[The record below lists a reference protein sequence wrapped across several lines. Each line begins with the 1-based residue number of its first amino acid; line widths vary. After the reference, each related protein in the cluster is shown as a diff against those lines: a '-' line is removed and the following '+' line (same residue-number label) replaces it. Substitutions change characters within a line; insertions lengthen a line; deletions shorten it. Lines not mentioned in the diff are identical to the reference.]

1 MGCDGGTIP
10 TRDEL
15 VKLKKKPEQK
25 DADAVRLL
33 KWAHCALSQQVLAKK
48 GVVACEM
55 GRLYNKEAVIEM
67 LLNKDRSASPPW
79 ASHIEK
85 LKDVVELDLTINP
98 AYEAKRKDAVGD
110 GMYQDKL
117 VSRYQCPVTGL
128 EMNGRF
134 KFVFSWTTGRVVSER
149 AMKVLRNDPDEAD
162 KFKEEDSV
170 VINPTEE
177 EIDEQIVKMEAR
189 RARVKAEKKAAKAA
203 KKGIASA
210 QSAPTPSGPTSAV
223 AANEGF
229 KRPGLPGDIQ
239 EVSSDQ
245 SLTEEPLAKKKK
257 TEDDVKAFKDQGK
270 GKKSKKEGEEKKE
283 SSSVPKKVFNPL
295 AEQRRKEKEQ
305 DATPAR
311 EGPKV
316 KKADCRAD
324 GDLKAINKS
333 SIQQGNKS
341 EVFKKLFTSHES
353 AQNLPKGHWVTFDP
367 RYHF

>member
-55 GRLYNKEAVIEM
+55 GRIYNKEAVIEM
-67 LLNKDRSASPPW
+67 LLNKDRSTCPPW

-134 KFVFSWTTGRVVSER
+134 KFVFSWTTGKVVSER
-149 AMKVLRNDPDEAD
+149 AMKVLRNDPDEAE

-170 VINPTEE
+170 VLNPNEE
-177 EIDEQIVKMEAR
+177 EIEEQIVKMEAR
-189 RARVKAEKKAAKAA
+189 RARVKAAKKAAKAA
-203 KKGIASA
+203 KKGNSLDQVASD
-210 QSAPTPSGPTSAV
+210 
-223 AANEGF
+223 GF
-229 KRPGLPGDIQ
+229 KRPGIPD
-239 EVSSDQ
+239 VSSDQ
-245 SLTEEPLAKKKK
+245 SLTEEPLVKKKK
-257 TEDDVKAFKDQGK
+257 TDDDIKAFKDQGK
-270 GKKSKKEGEEKKE
+270 GKKSKKEEEEKD
-283 SSSVPKKVFNPL
+283 SGSASKKVFNPL

-305 DATPAR
+305 DALPVR

-324 GDLKAINKS
+324 GDLKALKQT
-333 SIQQGNKS
+333 SIQQSGKS
-341 EVFKKLFTSHES
+341 EVFKKLFTTHAS

-367 RYHF
+367 RYNS

>member
-1 MGCDGGTIP
+1 M
-10 TRDEL
+10 
-15 VKLKKKPEQK
+15 
-25 DADAVRLL
+25 
-33 KWAHCALSQQVLAKK
+33 LAKK

-67 LLNKDRSASPPW
+67 LLNKDRSTSPPW

-134 KFVFSWTTGRVVSER
+134 KFVFSWITGRVVSER

-170 VINPTEE
+170 VINPSEE
-177 EIDEQIVKMEAR
+177 EIDEQIVKMEVR

-203 KKGIASA
+203 KKGIASS
-210 QSAPTPSGPTSAV
+210 QLTSGGSSSVAP
-223 AANEGF
+223 EKDGF
-229 KRPGLPGDIQ
+229 KRPGLPGDAQ

-257 TEDDVKAFKDQGK
+257 TEDEVKAFKDQGK
-270 GKKSKKEGEEKKE
+270 GKKSKKEGEEKQD
-283 SSSVPKKVFNPL
+283 SSSAPKKVFNPL

-305 DATPAR
+305 DALPAR

-324 GDLKAINKS
+324 GDLKALNKS
-333 SIQQGNKS
+333 SVQQSNKS
-341 EVFKKLFTSHES
+341 EVSTKACLLT
-353 AQNLPKGHWVTFDP
+353 NIN
-367 RYHF
+367 

>member
-1 MGCDGGTIP
+1 MG
-10 TRDEL
+10 
-15 VKLKKKPEQK
+15 
-25 DADAVRLL
+25 
-33 KWAHCALSQQVLAKK
+33 
-48 GVVACEM
+48 
-55 GRLYNKEAVIEM
+55 
-67 LLNKDRSASPPW
+67 
-79 ASHIEK
+79 
-85 LKDVVELDLTINP
+85 
-98 AYEAKRKDAVGD
+98 
-110 GMYQDKL
+110 
-117 VSRYQCPVTGL
+117 
-128 EMNGRF
+128 
-134 KFVFSWTTGRVVSER
+134 
-149 AMKVLRNDPDEAD
+149 
-162 KFKEEDSV
+162 
-170 VINPTEE
+170 
-177 EIDEQIVKMEAR
+177 EAR

-203 KKGIASA
+203 KKGIASS
-210 QSAPTPSGPTSAV
+210 QLTSGGSSSVAP
-223 AANEGF
+223 EKDGF
-229 KRPGLPGDIQ
+229 KRPGLPGDAQ

-270 GKKSKKEGEEKKE
+270 GKKSKKEGE
-283 SSSVPKKVFNPL
+283 
-295 AEQRRKEKEQ
+295 EKEQ

>member
-1 MGCDGGTIP
+1 
-10 TRDEL
+10 
-15 VKLKKKPEQK
+15 LKKKPEQK

-177 EIDEQIVKMEAR
+177 EIDEQIVKMEVR

-210 QSAPTPSGPTSAV
+210 SASAV
-223 AANEGF
+223 PANDGF
-229 KRPGLPGDIQ
+229 KRPGLPGGIQ

-257 TEDDVKAFKDQGK
+257 IEDEVKAFKDQGK
-270 GKKSKKEGEEKKE
+270 GKKSKKEEEEK
-283 SSSVPKKVFNPL
+283 PKKVFNPL

-305 DATPAR
+305 DAMPVR

-324 GDLKAINKS
+324 GDLKALNKS
-333 SIQQGNKS
+333 SVQQSNKS

-367 RYHF
+367 RYNS

>member
-1 MGCDGGTIP
+1 MLFPNRWNQSLDLP
-10 TRDEL
+10 
-15 VKLKKKPEQK
+15 
-25 DADAVRLL
+25 LL
-33 KWAHCALSQQVLAKK
+33 NICSQVLAKK

-67 LLNKDRSASPPW
+67 LLNKDRSTSPPW

-170 VINPTEE
+170 VINPSEE
-177 EIDEQIVKMEAR
+177 EIDEQIVKMEVR

-203 KKGIASA
+203 KKGIASS
-210 QSAPTPSGPTSAV
+210 QLTSGGSSSVAP
-223 AANEGF
+223 EKDGF
-229 KRPGLPGDIQ
+229 KRPGLPGDAQ

-257 TEDDVKAFKDQGK
+257 TEDEVKAFKDQGK
-270 GKKSKKEGEEKKE
+270 GKKSKKEGEEKRD
-283 SSSVPKKVFNPL
+283 SSSAPKKVFNPL

-305 DATPAR
+305 DALPAR

-324 GDLKAINKS
+324 GDLKALNKS
-333 SIQQGNKS
+333 SVQQSNKS
-341 EVFKKLFTSHES
+341 EVSTKACLLT
-353 AQNLPKGHWVTFDP
+353 NLN
-367 RYHF
+367 